1 MNYGILMLL
10 LVCRNDNSNCSS
22 KIQAD
27 QDLQNQLK
35 SPHDHYQKTENHS
48 LGRDSQQFLLKNK
61 FCKTEEVTMQEF
73 NCKSLRI
80 ALGES
85 REAYGRS

>member
-22 KIQAD
+22 KKQAD

-35 SPHDHYQKTENHS
+35 SPHDHYKKTENHS